1 MELTTQ
7 IGASAQDWA
16 HFDLVLG
23 LGADLLP
30 VVCDIEAQIS
40 PASKI
45 KKLGKVPT
53 LFDSNGLVVG
63 IKDWPLRKSTHKEID
78 RWSNEPV
85 YGICLQTRAV
95 RALDVDVPNVQKAQV
110 IELFIE
116 DYLFKKLPKRM
127 RTNSG
132 KFLLAF
138 KLEGEYG
145 KMAIEVDGGIIEF
158 LANGQQFVA
167 IGQHESGVP
176 YCWDGGLPS
185 EIPELAP
192 EEFKAL
198 WDALC
203 EEFAT
208 GDILEADGHKRKRGP
223 NLLLQDETADYLEE
237 QGLSLGAGNNNGI
250 LIKCPWSDQHT
261 GGTDGDGSTIY
272 MRAGTNSYQRGHF
285 RCLHIHCKG
294 RTDDDFM
301 SALGVIANQF
311 TVLAPGAA
319 SQPIPWPDFTRE
331 KSGRIHPTLPNLSK
345 ALRRSDLC
353 LFEIGFDLFK
363 DEIMKA
369 EPGTSNWVPF
379 KDSDYSRIRIQ
390 VEKLGF
396 KPIGP
401 QMIRDGVAL
410 IADENRFDSAQIW
423 LESLVWDGVPRV
435 SGFLRDYF
443 EVEENE
449 YTTAASNYV
458 WSALAGRVLEPGV
471 KADMVLILVGLQ
483 GAGKSTAV
491 SSMVPDL
498 QFFTEISFSEKD
510 DNLARMMRGRLIAEL
525 GELRGLNTKDLEGIK
540 AFITRQQE
548 SWIPKWREFA
558 TSYMRRT
565 VFIGTTN
572 ADEFLADETGNRR
585 FLPVKTGNVDVA
597 AIARDCLQLWA
608 EARDMY
614 KLLGIQ
620 WRGVEELAKPSH
632 AEHAISDLWEEPI
645 RTWLETQ
652 HELTGIAPIEQPY
665 LRGIDILQ
673 NALGIDPKN
682 ATRREQMR
690 IGKVLRTLG
699 YKPKKVWD
707 QNKMINVYLPTSSN
721 LWMEVGGPEGA

>member
-1 MELTTQ
+1 MELITQ
-7 IGASAQDWA
+7 IGASAEDWA

-30 VVCDIEAQIS
+30 VVCDHQASIS
-40 PASKI
+40 TASSI

-53 LFDSNGLVVG
+53 RFDSKGLVVG
-63 IKDWPLRKSTHKEID
+63 IKDWPLHKTTYKEID

-85 YGICLQTRAV
+85 YGICLQTRLV
-95 RALDVDVPNVQKAQV
+95 RALDVDVPNEQKAQV
-110 IELFIE
+110 IEMFIE

-127 RTNSG
+127 RSNSG

-138 KLEGEYG
+138 KLAGEYS
-145 KMAIEVDGGIIEF
+145 KMAIEVDGGVIEF
-158 LANGQQFVA
+158 LANGQQFIA

-176 YCWDGGLPS
+176 YCWDGGLPT
-185 EIPELAP
+185 EMPELLP

-208 GDILEADGHKRKRGP
+208 GEIFEADGHARKRGP
-223 NLLLQDETADYLEE
+223 NLALQDETADYLDH
-237 QGLSLGAGNNNGI
+237 QGLSLGVGNNNGI

-261 GGTDGDGSTIY
+261 GGVDGDGSTIY

-311 TVLAPGAA
+311 TVLTA
-319 SQPIPWPDFTRE
+319 SATTQQQPWPDFTRE
-331 KSGRIHPTLPNLSK
+331 KSGRIHATLPNVCK

-353 LFEIGFDLFK
+353 MYEIGFDLFK

-369 EPGTSNWVPF
+369 APDTSDWVSF
-379 KDSDYSRIRIQ
+379 KDSDYARVRIQ
-390 VEKLGF
+390 LEKLGF
-396 KPIGP
+396 RPIGP
-401 QMIRDGVAL
+401 VMVRDGIGL

-423 LESLVWDGVPRV
+423 LDSLVWDGVPRV

-443 EVEENE
+443 EVEEND
-449 YTTAASNYV
+449 YTTAVSNYV

-548 SWIPKWREFA
+548 SWIPKWKEFA
-558 TSYMRRT
+558 TSYLRRT

-597 AIARDCLQLWA
+597 AIARDCFQLWA
-608 EARDMY
+608 EARDIY

-620 WRGVEELAKPSH
+620 WRGVEELAKPAH
-632 AEHAISDLWEEPI
+632 AEHAISDLWEEPV
-645 RTWLETQ
+645 RGWLDAPN
-652 HELTGIAPIEQPY
+652 ELTGIAPVEMPY
-665 LRGIDILQ
+665 LRGIDVLQ
-673 NALGIDPKN
+673 SAINIDAKN
-682 ATRREQMR
+682 ISRREQMR
-690 IGKVLRTLG
+690 IGKVLRSFG
-699 YKPKKVWD
+699 YKPKKIWLEG
-707 QNKMINVYLPTSSN
+707 KMVNVYMPISSN
-721 LWMEVGGPEGA
+721 FGHEVGG

>member
-1 MELTTQ
+1 MELMTQ
-7 IGASAQDWA
+7 IGASAEDWA

-23 LGADLLP
+23 LGSDLLP
-30 VVCDIEAQIS
+30 VVCDHQAIIS
-40 PASKI
+40 PASSI
-45 KKLGKVPT
+45 KRLGKVPT
-53 LFDSNGLVVG
+53 RFDSNGLVVG
-63 IKDWPLRKSTHKEID
+63 IKDWPLHKTTHKEID
-78 RWSNEPV
+78 RWSNEPL
-85 YGICLQTRAV
+85 YGICLQTRVV
-95 RALDVDVPNVQKAQV
+95 RALDVDVPNEQKAQI
-110 IELFIE
+110 IETFIE
-116 DYLFKKLPKRM
+116 EYLFRKLPKRM
-127 RTNSG
+127 RSNSG

-138 KLEGEYG
+138 KLVGEYA

-158 LANGQQFVA
+158 LANGQQFIA
-167 IGQHESGVP
+167 IGQHESAVP
-176 YCWDGGLPS
+176 YCWEGGLPT
-185 EIPELAP
+185 EIPELLP

-208 GDILEADGHKRKRGP
+208 GDILEADGHTRKRGP
-223 NLLLQDETADYLEE
+223 NLNLPDETADYLQE
-237 QGLSLGAGNNNGI
+237 QGLSLGVGNNSGI

-261 GGTDGDGSTIY
+261 GGSDGDGSTIY

-311 TVLAPGAA
+311 TVLTA
-319 SQPIPWPDFTRE
+319 SATPQQQPWPDFTRE
-331 KSGRIHPTLPNLSK
+331 KSGRIHATLPNVCK

-353 LFEIGFDLFK
+353 MYEIGFDLFK

-369 EPGTSNWVPF
+369 GPGTSDWVPF
-379 KDSDYSRIRIQ
+379 KDSDYARVRIQ
-390 VEKLGF
+390 LEKLGF
-396 KPIGP
+396 RPIGP
-401 QMIRDGVAL
+401 VMVRDGIGL

-423 LESLVWDGVPRV
+423 LDSLVWDGVPRV

-443 EVEENE
+443 EVEEND
-449 YTTAASNYV
+449 YTTAVSNYV

-548 SWIPKWREFA
+548 SWIPKWKEFA
-558 TSYMRRT
+558 TSYLRRT

-597 AIARDCLQLWA
+597 AIARDCFQLWA
-608 EARDMY
+608 EARDIY

-620 WRGVEELAKPSH
+620 WRGVEELAKPAH
-632 AEHAISDLWEEPI
+632 AEHAISDLWEEPV
-645 RTWLETQ
+645 RGWLDAAND
-652 HELTGIAPIEQPY
+652 LTGIAPADMPY
-665 LRGIDILQ
+665 LRSVDVLQ
-673 NALGIDPKN
+673 SALNMDAKN
-682 ATRREQMR
+682 ISRREQMR
-690 IGKVLRTLG
+690 IGKVLRSVG
-699 YKPKKVWD
+699 YKPKKIWMD
-707 QNKMINVYLPTSSN
+707 GKMVNVFMPTSSN
-721 LWMEVGGPEGA
+721 V